1 MNAPYNSRDFRQAL
15 PDERREAPNNIEAE
29 QALLGAILVN
39 NDAFYRVS
47 DFLKPAHFYEP
58 LHRKIY
64 EVASERIAGGN
75 GVDPILI
82 KSFLP
87 ADAKVGELTLAQY
100 LARLAVEAV
109 TVINAA
115 DYGKAVYDLAQRRS
129 MIVIGGEMVDT
140 AYDAPADTPAIQ
152 ISRDAE
158 AKLIEA
164 FSDAPD
170 DDSCNVE
177 DIVDGM
183 IADRMAGRQREVVPL
198 PLPQLRE
205 TIGGDMEAGMLIGML
220 SGSGEG
226 KTSLAL
232 QIVGQALA
240 NGHPVMILSFDQSKA
255 QIIDQI
261 ISQWTG
267 IENTRIR
274 AWTMMEKE
282 IERYLEASARVKS
295 MPLRIRKCNG
305 SYDTAGHLVGYVKRS
320 LMPLCR
326 KLGKPGLVVVDH
338 ARKVCPRD
346 PKAHEGRIAAEI
358 NGVFKHFADANNVVW
373 LNLMQRSASGAK
385 RRNPR
390 PIDTDIFGGEQGRE
404 DYDAVFYLYRAWKY
418 WQNQIKTS
426 EDAKDEERINARF
439 NREKWTEDQ
448 AEIGVLKWRYGD
460 PNKRFRVRF
469 EAQYTRYVSMRE
481 EPEAGLPFGGD
492 L

>member
-1 MNAPYNSRDFRQAL
+1 MNAHSRDFTPA
-15 PDERREAPNNIEAE
+15 REAPNNIEAE

-39 NDAFYRVS
+39 NDAFHRVA
-47 DFLKPAHFYEP
+47 DFLKAAHFYEP

-64 EVASERIAGGN
+64 DVASERIRSGN
-75 GVDPILI
+75 AVDPILI

-87 ADAKVGELTLAQY
+87 AGEMVGELTVAQY

-115 DYGKAVYDLAQRRS
+115 DYGRAVYDMAQRRS
-129 MIVIGGEMVDT
+129 LIIIGEEMVNV
-140 AYDAPADTPAIQ
+140 AYDAPPDMPAMQ
-152 ISRDAE
+152 IGRDAE
-158 AKLIEA
+158 AQIIEA
-164 FSDAPD
+164 FAEAPD
-170 DDSCNVE
+170 DDNCNVE
-177 DIVDGM
+177 DIVDDM
-183 IADRMAGRQREVVPL
+183 VAAFSAMAKKPVVPL

-205 TIGGDMEAGMLIGML
+205 TIGGDMEGGMLIGML

-232 QIVGQALA
+232 QIVGEALA
-240 NGHPVMILSFDQSKA
+240 NGHPVMILSFDQSKQ

-261 ISQWTG
+261 VSQRTG

-274 AWTMMEKE
+274 DRTMMDKEKVRY
-282 IERYLEASARVKS
+282 IEALADVRTT
-295 MPLRIRKCNG
+295 PLRIRKCNG
-305 SYDTAGHLVGYVKRS
+305 SYDTAGHLVSYVKRT
-320 LMPLCR
+320 LLPLCR
-326 KLGKPGLVVVDH
+326 RLGKTGLVVVDH

-358 NGVFKHFADANNVVW
+358 NGVFKHFADEHGLVW

-426 EDAKDEERINARF
+426 EDDKDEDRINARF

-448 AEIGVLKWRYGD
+448 AEIGVLKWRFGD
-460 PNKRFRVRF
+460 PNKRYRVRF
-469 EAQYTRYVSMRE
+469 EAQFTRYVSMRE
-481 EPEAGLPFGGD
+481 EPDPQLFEETL
-492 L
+492 

>member
-1 MNAPYNSRDFRQAL
+1 MNAHNHDFHTAPY
-15 PDERREAPNNIEAE
+15 REAPNNIEAE

-47 DFLKPAHFYEP
+47 DFLKPEHFYEP

-64 EVASERIAGGN
+64 EVTGERIRGGN
-75 GVDPILI
+75 MVNPILV
-82 KSFLP
+82 KSYLP
-87 ADAKVGELTLAQY
+87 AGDMVGEMTVAEY

-109 TVINAA
+109 TVVNAA
-115 DYGKAVYDLAQRRS
+115 DYGKAIYDLAQRRGL
-129 MIVIGGEMVDT
+129 IVIGECMVAE
-140 AYDAPADTPAIQ
+140 AYDAPADTPAIEIGRNTEAQ
-152 ISRDAE
+152 I
-158 AKLIEA
+158 IEA

-183 IADRMAGRQREVVPL
+183 VEDFSARRMKPVVPL

-232 QIVGQALA
+232 QIVGEALA
-240 NGHPVMILSFDQSKA
+240 NGHPVMILSFDQSKP

-261 ISQWTG
+261 VSQRTG

-274 AWTMMEKE
+274 ARTMMEKE
-282 IERYLEASARVKS
+282 MERYLEALAEAKS

-358 NGVFKHFADANNVVW
+358 NGVFKHFADANGLVW

-448 AEIGVLKWRYGD
+448 AEIGVLKWRFGD

-469 EAQYTRYVSMRE
+469 EAQFTRYVSMRE
-481 EPEAGLPFGGD
+481 EPDPALFDEAF
-492 L
+492 

>member
-1 MNAPYNSRDFRQAL
+1 MNAHNHDFQPASY
-15 PDERREAPNNIEAE
+15 REAPNNIEAE

-39 NDAFYRVS
+39 NDAFHRVS
-47 DFLKPAHFYEP
+47 DFLKASHFFEP

-64 EVASERIAGGN
+64 EVTAERIRGGN
-75 GVDPILI
+75 MVNPVLV
-82 KSFLP
+82 KSYLP
-87 ADAKVGELTLAQY
+87 AGDMVGELTVAEY

-109 TVINAA
+109 TIVNAA
-115 DYGKAVYDLAQRRS
+115 DYGKAIYDLAQRRGL
-129 MIVIGGEMVDT
+129 IVIGEGMVAE
-140 AYDAPADTPAIQ
+140 AYDAPPDAPAIE
-152 ISRDAE
+152 IGRNAE
-158 AKLIEA
+158 ARIIEA

-183 IADRMAGRQREVVPL
+183 VEDFSARRMKPVVPL

-261 ISQWTG
+261 ISQRTG

-282 IERYLEASARVKS
+282 MERYLEALHEVKA

-326 KLGKPGLVVVDH
+326 RLEKPGLVVVDH

-358 NGVFKHFADANNVVW
+358 NGVFKHFADANGLVW

-390 PIDTDIFGGEQGRE
+390 PVDTDIFGGEQGRE

-448 AEIGVLKWRYGD
+448 AEIGVLKWRFGD

-469 EAQYTRYVSMRE
+469 EAQFTRYVSMRD
-481 EPEAGLPFGGD
+481 EPDPALFDEAF
-492 L
+492 

>member
-1 MNAPYNSRDFRQAL
+1 MNAHNHDF
-15 PDERREAPNNIEAE
+15 RREAPNNIEAE

-47 DFLKPAHFYEP
+47 DFLKPEHFYEP
-58 LHRKIY
+58 LHRRIY
-64 EVASERIAGGN
+64 EVTAERIRGGN
-75 GVDPILI
+75 AVDPILV

-87 ADAKVGELTLAQY
+87 ADDPVGDMTVAQY
-100 LARLAVEAV
+100 LACLAVEAV

-115 DYGKAVYDLAQRRS
+115 DYGKAVYDLAQRRK
-129 MIVIGGEMVDT
+129 MIVIGEDMVKVS
-140 AYDAPADTPAIQ
+140 YDAPPDMPAIQ
-152 ISRDAE
+152 IGRDVE
-158 AKLIEA
+158 AQIIEA
-164 FSDAPD
+164 FSEAPD

-183 IADRMAGRQREVVPL
+183 VEDFSAKRNKPVVAL

-205 TIGGDMEAGMLIGML
+205 IIGGDMEAGMLIGML

-240 NGHPVMILSFDQSKA
+240 SGHPVMILSFDQSKQ

-261 ISQWTG
+261 VSQRTG

-274 AWTMMEKE
+274 AQTMMEKE
-282 IERYLEASARVKS
+282 TERYVEELLAVRT

-305 SYDTAGHLVGYVKRS
+305 AYDTAGHLVGYVKRS

-326 KLGKPGLVVVDH
+326 RLGKPGLVVVDH

-358 NGVFKHFADANNVVW
+358 NGVFKHFADANGLVW

-426 EDAKDEERINARF
+426 EDAKDEDRINARF

-448 AEIGVLKWRYGD
+448 AELGVLKWRFGD

-469 EAQYTRYVSMRE
+469 EAQFTRYVSMRD
-481 EPEAGLPFGGD
+481 EPDPALFDEVL
-492 L
+492 